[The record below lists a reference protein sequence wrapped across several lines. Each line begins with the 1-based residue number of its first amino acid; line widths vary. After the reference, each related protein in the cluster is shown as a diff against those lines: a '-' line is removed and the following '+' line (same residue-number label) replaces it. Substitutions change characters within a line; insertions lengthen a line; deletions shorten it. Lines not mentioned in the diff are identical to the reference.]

1 MEDFKTLVM
10 YEYKSKQPF
19 IALNLLKVPLLS
31 FIILQIFAPTALAQN
46 EDYHH
51 VVSAQSGVSLFSFF
65 RGNLQ
70 GSSIDTTVRFSSGTA
85 RNVPQIQVAYDYG
98 ITKWFSVGGAVSFN
112 KVNATLNDVTYQRT
126 QNLGNL
132 TLGVSRTTI
141 GVRALFHYG
150 NANRLDMYSG
160 VRVGAGIW
168 GVGINSSLADDKIE
182 PILRSVG
189 GNGLWRRILGRDL
202 GVGWAAVQAQLIAFG
217 LRGYVTE
224 NLGINGEL
232 SLGSP
237 YFMSLGLNYRLSYR
251 D

>member
-1 MEDFKTLVM
+1 MNKPQP
-10 YEYKSKQPF
+10 KQPRTTS
-19 IALNLLKVPLLS
+19 NLLES
-31 FIILQIFAPTALAQN
+31 FFLQFVILQFLTLAAVAQN
-46 EDYHH
+46 DDYRH

-85 RNVPQIQVAYDYG
+85 RNVPQIQVAYDYS
-98 ITKWFSVGGAVSFN
+98 ITKWFSVGAAVSFN
-112 KVNATLNDVTYQRT
+112 KVNTTLNNVTYQRT

-141 GVRALFHYG
+141 GVRALFHYA

-168 GVGINSSLADDKIE
+168 SVGINSSLADDKID

-189 GNGLWRRILGRDL
+189 GSGLWRRVLGRNL

-224 NLGINGEL
+224 QIGINGEL

-237 YFMSLGLNYRLSYR
+237 YFMSLGLNYRLGYR